1 MLTQYLESK
10 EDQGMTRLPNFIRIL
25 GGMRRRTRRG
35 RVRLTQYLE
44 SQEDQDMT
52 RLLYFT
58 RTQEMRRDRV
68 FFCALEWKKGGF
80 I

>member
-1 MLTQYLESK
+1 MVLRREGVLTQYLESK

-44 SQEDQDMT
+44 SQEDQDII
-52 RLLYFT
+52 RLTL
-58 RTQEMRRDRV
+58 
-68 FFCALEWKKGGF
+68 LH
-80 I
+80 

>member
-10 EDQGMTRLPNFIRIL
+10 EDQGMTRIPNFIRIL

-44 SQEDQDMT
+44 SQED
-52 RLLYFT
+52 
-58 RTQEMRRDRV
+58 
-68 FFCALEWKKGGF
+68 
-80 I
+80 

>member
-44 SQEDQDMT
+44 SQEDQDII
-52 RLLYFT
+52 RLTLFY
-58 RTQEMRRDRV
+58 
-68 FFCALEWKKGGF
+68 
-80 I
+80 

>member
-10 EDQGMTRLPNFIRIL
+10 EDQGMTRLPNFIKIL

-44 SQEDQDMT
+44 SQEDQDII
-52 RLLYFT
+52 RLTL
-58 RTQEMRRDRV
+58 
-68 FFCALEWKKGGF
+68 LH
-80 I
+80 